1 MVTLSIALIVAIVY
15 TNFQAIINNTNVVL
29 IVKGEPSIMSAI
41 DQLLTYIRKLTPE
54 QVEKLLRHLP
64 RLVELLEEPANEKE
78 EYISSITKAL
88 YKTNDIALLD
98 LILQLLQKSRKA

>member
-1 MVTLSIALIVAIVY
+1 
-15 TNFQAIINNTNVVL
+15 
-29 IVKGEPSIMSAI
+29 MSAI

-54 QVEKLLRHLP
+54 QVEKVLRHLP
-64 RLVELLEEPANEKE
+64 RLVALLEESASEKE
-78 EYISSITKAL
+78 EYISAITMAL